1 MKHQWPFTG
10 MAPRAGFEPATIR
23 LTVNE
28 PPSAERKMAPRMGSA
43 YGLKLKGVASI
54 GFATPGRH
62 VGEAV
67 DRNSRTHKT
76 MTSSRSA
83 RRARRRNT

>member
-1 MKHQWPFTG
+1 
-10 MAPRAGFEPATIR
+10 MAKGVNIALWLPGLDSNQPTIR